1 MQIAARAHGRRA
13 HEGGIVKTLAASEVL
28 RQLLDRPAILEL
40 PAVCDPLGAR
50 LARDAGYEAVALAG
64 YAIAAHL
71 PLGSTFSIEAVERA
85 ACAAIRACGV
95 PLLLD
100 ADAGLAAAGRLGRDV
115 ARLEAAGVAAIQVS
129 SQHVPDRAPVRLASE
144 RQRAHAGLLR
154 RVETACAVRDHILV
168 MARCDILPGPGYAE
182 SAGRAAALLAAGADA
197 ILVHAAESGLR
208 RLAKDLPGARLIYTG
223 PLTASCGQSVFPAD
237 RLEQWGYSGLSNK
250 YHRCYCPRL
259 RPAVPGAAETLPRGA
274 ADIPFRPCRTPRRAD
289 QGRTA

>member
-1 MQIAARAHGRRA
+1 M
-13 HEGGIVKTLAASEVL
+13 KTSAASEVL
-28 RQLLDRPAILEL
+28 RELLDRPAILEL

-85 ACAAIRACGV
+85 ACAAVRACGV

-100 ADAGLAAAGRLGRDV
+100 ADAGLAASGQLGRDV
-115 ARLEAAGVAAIQVS
+115 AWLEAAGVAAIQVS
-129 SQHVPDRAPVRLASE
+129 SQHVPDHAPVRLASE
-144 RQRAHAGLLR
+144 RQRTHAGLLQ

-168 MARCDILPGPGYAE
+168 MARCDVLPGHDYPE
-182 SAGRAAALLAAGADA
+182 SAGRAATLLAAGADA
-197 ILVHAAESGLR
+197 ILVHAAESELC

-223 PLTASCGQSVFPAD
+223 PLTASRGQSVFPPD
-237 RLEQWGYSGLSNK
+237 RLEEWGYSGVSNK
-250 YHRCYCPRL
+250 YHRCTCPRL
-259 RPAVPGAAETLPRGA
+259 RPAVPCAAAALPRGGA
-274 ADIPFRPCRTPRRAD
+274 GVPPRPCGTPGRAD